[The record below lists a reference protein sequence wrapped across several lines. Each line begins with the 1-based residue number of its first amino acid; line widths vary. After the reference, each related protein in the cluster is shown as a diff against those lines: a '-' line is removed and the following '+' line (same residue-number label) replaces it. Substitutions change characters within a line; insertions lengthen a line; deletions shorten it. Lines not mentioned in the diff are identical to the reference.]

1 VKGLL
6 DGEETRR
13 ELKKAPKGDG
23 GPGVQAAFNAPV
35 GSESPAKQGPPKI
48 EVPLSDDEF
57 NKMMKK
63 LFGEGYQA

>member
-1 VKGLL
+1 MLGAIDL
-6 DGEETRR
+6 
-13 ELKKAPKGDG
+13 
-23 GPGVQAAFNAPV
+23 GV
-35 GSESPAKQGPPKI
+35 AKQGPPKI

>member
-1 VKGLL
+1 VEKKP
-6 DGEETRR
+6 GESLRK
-13 ELKKAPKGDG
+13 LPKAMGDRAFR
-23 GPGVQAAFNAPV
+23 PAFNAPV

-48 EVPLSDDEF
+48 EMPLSDDEF